1 MLGRWNN
8 TSALRLM
15 LRAAWFRTGDATTLS
30 NLKSWENRRVLITGA
45 GGFIGSHLAEQI
57 AQLGAQTRCFLRYTS
72 HGSLGW
78 LSASPL
84 RSEFEIIHGD
94 IRDYE
99 SVFQAAK
106 DVDVIFHLAA
116 LVGIP
121 YSYHSPRSYVQTN
134 IEGTLNVLES
144 ARRHGTERLVCTS
157 TSEVYGSA
165 LYVPIDENHPLHGQS
180 PYSATKIGADKI
192 AESYHLS
199 FGLPV
204 SIARP
209 FNAYGPR
216 QSSRAVIPTIIT
228 QALAQPSL
236 KLGNMHTTRDF
247 NFVSD
252 TVEGFIAIADAPAAI
267 GKTLNIGSGT
277 ETSIRELTEVIFEL
291 IGTNCRVEIEDQRL
305 RPEASEVERL
315 CANNLLLSQLTG
327 WRPKVLLREGLTQT
341 IEWIAQNLETYAIG
355 SYAI

>member
-1 MLGRWNN
+1 
-8 TSALRLM
+8 
-15 LRAAWFRTGDATTLS
+15 LS
-30 NLKSWENRRVLITGA
+30 NSSTWKNRRVLVTGA
-45 GGFIGSHLAEQI
+45 GGFIGSHLAEQL
-57 AQLGAQTRCFLRYTS
+57 AQSGARTRCFLRYTS
-72 HGSLGW
+72 QGSLGC

-84 RSEFEIIHGD
+84 RSELEIIHGD
-94 IRDYE
+94 VRDYE
-99 SVFQAAK
+99 SVFRAAK

-116 LVGIP
+116 LIGIP

-134 IEGTLNVLES
+134 IEGTLNVLEA
-144 ARRHGTERLVCTS
+144 ARRHETERLICTS

-165 LYVPIDENHPLHGQS
+165 LYVPIDENHPLQGQS
-180 PYSATKIGADKI
+180 PYSATKISADKI
-192 AESYHLS
+192 AESYHSS

-228 QALAQPSL
+228 QALAQLSV

-252 TVEGFIAIADAPAAI
+252 IVQGFLAIAETPATI

-277 ETSIRELTEVIFEL
+277 ETSISGLIDLIFEL
-291 IGTNCRVEIEDQRL
+291 IGAKCPVEIDESRL
-305 RPEASEVERL
+305 RPEASEVDRL
-315 CANNLLLSQLTG
+315 CANSSLLGELTN
-327 WRPKVLLREGLTQT
+327 WRQTVPLREGLTRT
-341 IEWIAQNLETYAIG
+341 IEWIGQNLGTYSIG
-355 SYAI
+355 RYVI

>member
-1 MLGRWNN
+1 
-8 TSALRLM
+8 
-15 LRAAWFRTGDATTLS
+15 LS
-30 NLKSWENRRVLITGA
+30 NSSTWKNRRVLVTGA
-45 GGFIGSHLAEQI
+45 GGFIGSHLAEQL
-57 AQLGAQTRCFLRYTS
+57 AQSGARTRCFLRYTS
-72 HGSLGW
+72 QGSLGS

-84 RSEFEIIHGD
+84 RSELEIIHGD
-94 IRDYE
+94 VRDYE

-116 LVGIP
+116 LIGIP

-134 IEGTLNVLES
+134 IEGTLNVLEA
-144 ARRHGTERLVCTS
+144 ARRHETERLICTS

-165 LYVPIDENHPLHGQS
+165 LYVPIDENHPLQGQS
-180 PYSATKIGADKI
+180 PYSATKISADKI
-192 AESYHLS
+192 AESYHSS

-228 QALAQPSL
+228 QALAQLSV

-252 TVEGFIAIADAPAAI
+252 IVQGFLAIAETPATI

-277 ETSIRELTEVIFEL
+277 ETSISGLIDLIFEL
-291 IGTNCRVEIEDQRL
+291 IGAKCPVEIDESRL
-305 RPEASEVERL
+305 RPEASEVDRL
-315 CANNLLLSQLTG
+315 CANSSLLGELTN
-327 WRPKVLLREGLTQT
+327 WRQTVPLREGLTRT
-341 IEWIAQNLETYAIG
+341 IEWIGQNLGTYSIG
-355 SYAI
+355 RYVI